1 LNVKTQDA
9 PVLSA
14 SAAGKEEKEKK
25 GRRDLLTGR
34 FCLLF
39 IGVVSCVEVYLLEG
53 VCKFR
58 K

>member
-1 LNVKTQDA
+1 MSRRKTQDA

-14 SAAGKEEKEKK
+14 SAAGKEEKGKK
-25 GRRDLLTGR
+25 REERSADR
-34 FCLLF
+34 SILF